1 MKRQEIIKFGGF
13 SWIVLDVQD
22 RRALLLSY
30 FVLEEKF
37 YHRLSSVHR
46 MMWYKGVEYNPN
58 IGVTW
63 ETCLM
68 RRYLNR
74 EFHDT
79 HFSDEEKQ
87 RILTVAIK
95 NSDNPWYSTTGGNNT
110 RDKLFLLSI
119 DEVLEYFGDSGKLAN
134 ETLADVNS
142 GEICDQYDSAR
153 VAYNTHGFPATWAL
167 RTPGASNDEV
177 AFIADDDY
185 LSGSLCVTGREIRE
199 SFGIRPAMWVWI

>member
-1 MKRQEIIKFGGF
+1 MSYQWDSILETGYKTVDNQHKQLVAALNALIDAGRSGKGDEAVMETMDFLIGYTIK
-13 SWIVLDVQD
+13 
-22 RRALLLSY
+22 
-30 FVLEEKF
+30 
-37 YHRLSSVHR
+37 
-46 MMWYKGVEYNPN
+46 
-58 IGVTW
+58 
-63 ETCLM
+63 
-68 RRYLNR
+68 
-74 EFHDT
+74 

-185 LSGSLCVTGREIRE
+185 LSGSLCVTGREVRK
-199 SFGIRPAMWVWI
+199 SLGIRPAMWVCM